1 MARRIGSGEEFVF
14 GINEAIKILEE
25 LPNGMTKDIINSAAR
40 KSLQPVKRV
49 AKMNLKAISNRTQTK
64 NNAGF
69 SKLLFIHRSI
79 NIRPLAKNGFG
90 ARVKAH
96 GPDIP
101 MGRKLWNIEG
111 AAKLFSA
118 GSYLT
123 PDRNGTGRFKGFG
136 NYIQDA
142 GATTEGQVKAL
153 FRSNIVPQMN
163 RVRDKTIRRWG
174 RKYGR

>member
-1 MARRIGSGEEFVF
+1 MANEFVF
-14 GINEAIKILEE
+14 GIEEAIKVLDN
-25 LPNGMTKDIINSAAR
+25 LPKGMTKEIINSAAK
-40 KSLQPVKRV
+40 KSLLPVKRV

-64 NNAGF
+64 NNTGF
-69 SKLLFIHRSI
+69 SKLLFIHRAIS
-79 NIRPLAKNGFG
+79 IRPLAKNGFG

-101 MGRKLWNIEG
+101 MGKRLWRIES

-118 GSYLT
+118 GAYKT
-123 PDRNGTGRFKGFG
+123 PNRKGKGRFKGFG